1 MEVILI
7 RHGVAEEH
15 SQAKPDDKRE
25 LTKKGIERLNALFP
39 IINKQLSSN
48 SMTRIWTS
56 PLTRAVQ
63 TAALLCDHLNI
74 NDFEKYP
81 FIATGETSAFLQA
94 IYAQDVRSRLIL
106 VGHEPILSHWTK
118 QLTGQSITFTKGMI
132 LSIEVADA
140 QPRLG
145 TINYS
150 LDPKKEL
157 R

>member
-1 MEVILI
+1 MEVI

-25 LTKKGIERLNALFP
+25 LTKRVKDLMLYSPFLFLTS
-39 IINKQLSSN
+39 NLRN

-106 VGHEPILSHWTK
+106 VGHEPILSHC
-118 QLTGQSITFTKGMI
+118 S
-132 LSIEVADA
+132 
-140 QPRLG
+140 
-145 TINYS
+145 
-150 LDPKKEL
+150 
-157 R
+157 